1 MTEKRKTK
9 GQRTERN
16 NRKCFD
22 FYKRYNHL
30 SMGKSKRFN
39 QIQCKEDLRKTE
51 LIIRNQEQRILKV
64 AKRSKQH
71 TESCNKGGIRFISR
85 KE

>member
-1 MTEKRKTK
+1 M
-9 GQRTERN
+9 GQHQKDISTRQRRERQRDKELKE
-16 NRKCFD
+16 NRKLFD
-22 FYKRYNHL
+22 FYKRYNYL

-64 AKRSKQH
+64 AKRSKQP
-71 TESCNKGGIRFISR
+71 TELQ
-85 KE
+85 